1 MTPLENY
8 QQIQAFLESLDHSQR
23 EAFQSYASNC
33 HSIYEIWLYA
43 TVLRYSGSFI
53 ALEEWVENH
62 YPKLNKL
69 EILLTEIVKIEA
81 DIDLLRQEV
90 QSGMMR
96 PGDSATR
103 ISHLSKELRGH
114 VVEADRIQ
122 VARDRRGLIMAG
134 ADKVMREL
142 KSIVKGNEEMTNA
155 LELAYESVWSDIASE
170 A

>member
-1 MTPLENY
+1 MPRPSNTDERRA
-8 QQIQAFLESLDHSQR
+8 QIADALKRVMARKGYDG
-23 EAFQSYASNC
+23 
-33 HSIYEIWLYA
+33 A
-43 TVLRYSGSFI
+43 TVNDI
-53 ALEEWVENH
+53 AAEADLTPGLVH
-62 YPKLNKL
+62 YHFRNKL

-142 KSIVKGNEEMTNA
+142 KSIFKGNEEMTNA
-155 LELAYESVWSDIASE
+155 LELAYESVWSDIANE